1 MMMKMNNENLERFKE
16 LYGQDKIERIED
28 LDIRENIIIRGIDLL
43 DVLNELK
50 YENDDDNYKE
60 FVDFFTSLSEDN
72 LCTFVTNFLYDLTE
86 ITTYEMLYDHISNL
100 KTQMEHLREE
110 SENTK
115 SNDEL
120 FDKACDYI

>member
-1 MMMKMNNENLERFKE
+1 MKMNNENLERFKE

-100 KTQMEHLREE
+100 KTQMERLREDE
-110 SENTK
+110 DEN
-115 SNDEL
+115 EQ
-120 FDKACDYI
+120 